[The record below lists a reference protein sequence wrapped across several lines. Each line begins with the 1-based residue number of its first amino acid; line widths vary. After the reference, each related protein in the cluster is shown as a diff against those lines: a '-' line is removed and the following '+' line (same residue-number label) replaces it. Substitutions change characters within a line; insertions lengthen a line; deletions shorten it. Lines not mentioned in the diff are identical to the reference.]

1 VRPVSAGRQVGPY
14 RLVEPLGRGGMG
26 EVWRADDVTGA
37 SGGAPRQVALKLL
50 DPALTRDPDARARF
64 AREVTAARRVA
75 GPSVAAL
82 LDADVDAAQPWL
94 ASAYVAGPSL
104 SEHVARHGP
113 LADAPLRAL
122 GAALADALVSIHR
135 AAVVHRDLTPRNVV
149 LGPDGPRVV
158 DFGIAWY
165 AGSPPIT
172 RTGSWVGTPA
182 WMAPERVGGDQV
194 TPASDVWSWGAVMV
208 YAARG
213 RPPVAVAGPEGADLQ
228 AAGIVDGDGLPG
240 WLTPWVR
247 AAMAPDAAARP
258 TAEQLLAG
266 LSGVPGATRP
276 TAPAGPSWQQPTQ
289 PGAPPWSEPTQ
300 PAAGPRWSAPEPTQ
314 PTGPPWSGP
323 AGVDPRTA
331 ARPPTLGGPP
341 SPTRPYTGGQ
351 PATGD
356 AGERPRGVRRLARW
370 LSALLIVGGAAAVG
384 YFGGLLVAVIAL
396 AVLLMAAVALRIGR
410 ERLPEGARPV
420 PPTWAVGLAGPV
432 ALGVALVRAIG
443 AVWGAAAM
451 VALIV
456 VFFLLG
462 GDIG

>member
-1 VRPVSAGRQVGPY
+1 VPPVTAGRQVGPY

-50 DPALTRDPDARARF
+50 DPALTRDPEARARF
-64 AREVTAARRVA
+64 AREVAAARRVQ

-104 SEHVARHGP
+104 SEHVGRYGP

-135 AAVVHRDLTPRNVV
+135 AGVVHRDLTPRNAV

-158 DFGIAWY
+158 DFGIAWF

-172 RTGSWVGTPA
+172 RTGAWVGTPA
-182 WMAPERVGGDQV
+182 WMAPERVAGDRV
-194 TPASDVWSWGAVMV
+194 TTASDVWSWGAVMAF
-208 YAARG
+208 AARG
-213 RPPVAVAGPEGADLQ
+213 RPPLAVAGPGPEPGSPPPGPGTGVVEVEG
-228 AAGIVDGDGLPG
+228 VPG
-240 WLTPWVR
+240 WLDPWVR
-247 AAMAPDAAARP
+247 AAMAADPAARP
-258 TAEQLLAG
+258 TAEHLLAG
-266 LSGVPGATRP
+266 MSGLPGQPPPAGAGRP
-276 TAPAGPSWQQPTQ
+276 APAAPTE
-289 PGAPPWSEPTQ
+289 PGAPSWSEPTRVEPRAAQ
-300 PAAGPRWSAPEPTQ
+300 PAP
-314 PTGPPWSGP
+314 GP
-323 AGVDPRTA
+323 AE
-331 ARPPTLGGPP
+331 PP
-341 SPTRPYTGGQ
+341 PTRPYTGGRS
-351 PATGD
+351 PGEAAG
-356 AGERPRGVRRLARW
+356 AGERAAAGRGGRTLARW
-370 LSALLIVGGAAAVG
+370 LSAVLIVGGAAAVG
-384 YFGGLLVAVIAL
+384 AFGGLLVAAIAAAL
-396 AVLLMAAVALRIGR
+396 LLMAAIALRIGR

-432 ALGVALVRAIG
+432 ALGVALVRALG
-443 AVWGAAAM
+443 AVWGAAVM
-451 VALIV
+451 VAVIV